1 MNFLMVISGHKKLP
15 LSELLSVGTGINEK
29 IYRKFFIKNQISDK
43 KYISKK
49 KSLSKDLKNIRIEAR
64 TRFLTKI
71 FI

>member
-1 MNFLMVISGHKKLP
+1 MKEVKKDKIKIAFTGDGADEFFNGYKWSQKKLP

-49 KSLSKDLKNIRIEAR
+49 KKS
-64 TRFLTKI
+64 F
-71 FI
+71 